1 MIIYSHNESKIITET
16 RDIVLPLV
24 ENNELLKFSKDFGS
38 SIPLQIE
45 ILKAEVIHNDDN
57 VYKVELLKG
66 KFIIQDPTDEIIDT
80 TIIVPQSNSSGRSY
94 VLVIIVSIIGVS
106 ILIVGFIVIFRC
118 IRKRNQIP
126 TVDNRNSIEN
136 IYQKREID
144 SENDVNKLNQLN
156 QLKQLNKMK
165 LTFVLKLPSVSE
177 IRLTIEGD
185 KKLKDLA
192 KSYLQTINRP
202 ELINE
207 NSIYF
212 LCEGKSFG
220 IFSEEPVGNEF
231 KDENKIY
238 HVAISDTN
246 DKIK

>member
-1 MIIYSHNESKIITET
+1 M
-16 RDIVLPLV
+16 
-24 ENNELLKFSKDFGS
+24 
-38 SIPLQIE
+38 
-45 ILKAEVIHNDDN
+45 
-57 VYKVELLKG
+57 
-66 KFIIQDPTDEIIDT
+66 
-80 TIIVPQSNSSGRSY
+80 
-94 VLVIIVSIIGVS
+94 
-106 ILIVGFIVIFRC
+106 
-118 IRKRNQIP
+118 
-126 TVDNRNSIEN
+126 N
-136 IYQKREID
+136 I
-144 SENDVNKLNQLN
+144 S
-156 QLKQLNKMK
+156 
-165 LTFVLKLPSVSE
+165 FVLKLPSVSE